1 MGMHLDAYVAKP
13 RPAREEPKLPKVETS
28 TRDLASSGI
37 QLYGQR
43 KYCSRGF
50 SSYQHRMMRR
60 TEKDPVESA
69 EVEEKALPSYLGGGK
84 QATYIS

>member
-28 TRDLASSGI
+28 TRD
-37 QLYGQR
+37 LYGQR

>member
-1 MGMHLDAYVAKP
+1 
-13 RPAREEPKLPKVETS
+13 
-28 TRDLASSGI
+28 
-37 QLYGQR
+37 
-43 KYCSRGF
+43 
-50 SSYQHRMMRR
+50 MMRR